1 MVGTIVSVADTM
13 HPSRVG
19 RRVHQA
25 YTSIDGLSES
35 GRQTPWP
42 LAANRVLAAVSDAD
56 RRRVLLL
63 LQPVRLRRGAI
74 LYQSGDEIG
83 HAYFPV
89 NGLVSLVGMTE
100 SGGYLQV
107 AAVDAEGFVGVPLL
121 LRERITPHQAVVH
134 VACDAYRLRAA
145 ALIEECRRNPDLH
158 HVALRVT
165 HQHVTQIAQS
175 SLCHRFH
182 TVLQRLSRWLL
193 VYARCLQT
201 QSIDL
206 TQDRLAQVLGCPRS
220 TVSTAAVALQDKGYI
235 RLRHGRIRILDRAGL
250 RATACE
256 CAHVGSDE

>member
-1 MVGTIVSVADTM
+1 VSVADTKRT
-13 HPSRVG
+13 SRAG
-19 RRVHQA
+19 RRGHQA
-25 YTSIDGLSES
+25 YASVGDLSQS
-35 GRQTPWP
+35 SSPTPWP
-42 LAANRVLAAVSDAD
+42 LAANRVLAALSDTE
-56 RRRVLLL
+56 RRRVLPL

-74 LYQSGDEIG
+74 LYQIDDEIS

-107 AAVDAEGFVGVPLL
+107 TAVDAEGFVGVPLL
-121 LRERITPHQAVVH
+121 LHERITPHQAVVH

-145 ALIEECRRNPDLH
+145 ALLEECQRSPNLH
-158 HVALRVT
+158 RVALRVT
-165 HQHVTQIAQS
+165 HQHVTQMAQS

-201 QSIDL
+201 HSIDL

-220 TVSTAAVALQDKGYI
+220 TVSIAAVALQDKGYI
-235 RLRHGRIRILDRAGL
+235 RLRHGHIRILDRAGL
-250 RATACE
+250 SAVACE
-256 CAHVGSDE
+256 CAHIGSVE